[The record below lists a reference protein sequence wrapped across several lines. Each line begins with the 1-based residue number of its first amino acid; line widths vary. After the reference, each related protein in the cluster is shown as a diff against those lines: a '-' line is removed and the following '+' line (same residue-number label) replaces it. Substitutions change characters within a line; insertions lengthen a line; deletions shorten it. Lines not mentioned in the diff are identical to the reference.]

1 MPNPADLP
9 WGPILGGVVLLYLAY
24 GKYAELR
31 FRRTAVT
38 VKAEVKK
45 ITPRRHFTSYLFG
58 YTHAGVARLDE
69 HRGPPAVPQFELGQ
83 MVEILVDPRS
93 PAPDDVAGESDRP
106 PHADRPT
113 GTCTPAGAPL
123 FGFWDAFYVLAAA
136 AAIALPFVKK

>member
-69 HRGPPAVPQFELGQ
+69 HRGPPAVPQFDLGQ
-83 MVEILVDPRS
+83 MVEILIDPRS
-93 PAPDDVAGESDRP
+93 PAPPDT
-106 PHADRPT
+106 DRPT
-113 GTCTPAGAPL
+113 GTCSLKGAPL